1 MKVLFLLIFTILS
14 LFSSEFKLK
23 KWKDGE
29 TFGAYLTSY
38 GIDSTKFYNQINPDD
53 IKFLSAIQAGA
64 TFFENT
70 KNGKLQET
78 LIPLGEEMQ
87 IYIKNSKDGYKF
99 DIIPIKYKTVK
110 DKFSINIQNSCFSD
124 IKNVTNNPNLATYL
138 KKIFTNYVDFTKLK
152 KGDTV
157 SVSYSQKS
165 IDGIPWGDPIIKSA
179 YIKSGSNEFLAIKK
193 QDEYKIWSDKNSTTI
208 IKKFLKA
215 SKYKA
220 FTNPLHRMRITSTF
234 TYKRWHPILHRYR
247 PHLGIDIGAPNGT
260 PISAIA
266 SGKVIYAGWMR
277 GYGKVTKI
285 AHGGGYVSLYAHQS
299 KILVKVGQ
307 RVKAHQIIGKVGS
320 TGRSTGHHLHLG
332 VYKRGKAINPF
343 RVLHKIIK
351 ISNGVNRTV
360 KIVKN
365 IKNLS
370 KALPYRE
377 KRVYN
382 TLTKISPKNSK
393 PFVWK
398 DLKNKIDIKIAKR
411 EKNDNRIKLSSAKG
425 DA

>member
-1 MKVLFLLIFTILS
+1 LKVLFLLIFTILS

-38 GIDSTKFYNQINPDD
+38 GI
-53 IKFLSAIQAGA
+53 A
-64 TFFENT
+64 FFENT

-220 FTNPLHRMRITSTF
+220 FTNLSDGTQF
-234 TYKRWHPILHRYR
+234 Y
-247 PHLGIDIGAPNGT
+247 IDIDH
-260 PISAIA
+260 I
-266 SGKVIYAGWMR
+266 
-277 GYGKVTKI
+277 
-285 AHGGGYVSLYAHQS
+285 
-299 KILVKVGQ
+299 
-307 RVKAHQIIGKVGS
+307 
-320 TGRSTGHHLHLG
+320 
-332 VYKRGKAINPF
+332 
-343 RVLHKIIK
+343 
-351 ISNGVNRTV
+351 
-360 KIVKN
+360 
-365 IKNLS
+365 
-370 KALPYRE
+370 
-377 KRVYN
+377 
-382 TLTKISPKNSK
+382 
-393 PFVWK
+393 
-398 DLKNKIDIKIAKR
+398 
-411 EKNDNRIKLSSAKG
+411 
-425 DA
+425 